1 MAAKKAGKFSVAK
14 QKTSEVHSRT
24 RSDHSHETAEDYVEA
39 IAEISREKETC
50 RVSDLAKYFGVSHVT
65 VHRII
70 TRLQGEGLV
79 DTEPYRPI
87 ILTRRGADM
96 AERSRKRH
104 EIVYQFLLA
113 LGLST
118 DIAIR
123 DAEGIEHH
131 VSPQTLQKMEMW
143 IAKMQPSPGRS

>member
-1 MAAKKAGKFSVAK
+1 MAAKKAGKFLVAK
-14 QKTSEVHSRT
+14 QKTSEVHSRI

-39 IAEISREKETC
+39 IAEIIREKETC
-50 RVSDLAKYFGVSHVT
+50 RASDLAKYFGVSHVT

-70 TRLQGEGLV
+70 TRLKGEGLV

-87 ILTRRGADM
+87 VLTRRGADV

-113 LGLST
+113 MGLSA
-118 DIAIR
+118 DIAAR

-143 IAKMQPSPGRS
+143 IARFL